1 MDRFVYF
8 FQPQIGEV
16 DATDY
21 EGRPPLHHLM
31 NSKRS
36 GFSMECLKILLDN
49 GADINQTDFA
59 GNSAVHIAAVGA
71 KSQRIKNLIE
81 KEADICLKN
90 NVNLSGLHFA
100 MKYLP
105 EATVAALES
114 R

>member
-1 MDRFVYF
+1 
-8 FQPQIGEV
+8 
-16 DATDY
+16 
-21 EGRPPLHHLM
+21 
-31 NSKRS
+31 
-36 GFSMECLKILLDN
+36 MECLKILLDN

-100 MKYLP
+100 MKYFFVMFLKYKSKIRVKKP
-105 EATVAALES
+105 IISIFS
-114 R
+114 RQNS